1 MKNTREIATEYRMA
15 QWTEVMRERQSS
27 GLSII
32 GYCRREGIKADR
44 YFYWQRKLRKA
55 AINLASPNLELLP
68 PTAETIAPVPAGWTQ
83 VTKESNERSSLS
95 IPIENSNIS
104 NESIV
109 DKSIT
114 SSEVTIDIGKCR
126 VTVNDAMNTEL
137 LSKVCKV
144 LVELC

>member
-1 MKNTREIATEYRMA
+1 MKNTREVAMEYRMA

-32 GYCRREGIKADR
+32 GYCRQEGIKPDR

-55 AINLASPNLELLP
+55 AMNTISPMANLELQS
-68 PTAETIAPVPAGWTQ
+68 TETVAEVPAGWTQ
-83 VTKESNERSSLS
+83 VTTIKDSHIN
-95 IPIENSNIS
+95 
-104 NESIV
+104 NESHA
-109 DKSIT
+109 DKT
-114 SSEVTIDIGKCR
+114 KNGSEVIIDIGKCR
-126 VTVNDAMNTEL
+126 VTVNDAMKTEL